1 METMKN
7 LLTKFERLVV
17 MALLVM
23 ITIVVFLTTV
33 ELAYILIKDIATP
46 PVVILEIDEILDLF
60 GLFLLVLIGVELMET
75 VKTYFHEQ
83 IIRVQVV
90 FLVALMAISRKVIIL
105 DVNKLEGETLIGIA
119 AVIFAFSVGYFLVKH
134 GQAKVGDDKKEPSL
148 GASTPENG

>member
-1 METMKN
+1 MEIMRN
-7 LLTKFERLVV
+7 LLGRFERLVV
-17 MALLVM
+17 MARLVM

-33 ELAYILIKDIATP
+33 ELAYILIKDIVTP

-105 DVNKLEGETLIGIA
+105 GVNKLDGDTLLGIA
-119 AVIFAFSVGYFLVKH
+119 AVIFAFSVGYFFVRQ
-134 GQAKVGDDKKEPSL
+134 GQSRVGEESKAPPPGVSTEAKD
-148 GASTPENG
+148 

>member
-1 METMKN
+1 
-7 LLTKFERLVV
+7 

-33 ELAYILIKDIATP
+33 ELAYILIKDIVTA
-46 PVVILEIDEILDLF
+46 PVIILEIDEILDLF
-60 GLFLLVLIGVELMET
+60 GLFLLVLIGIELMET

-105 DVNKLEGETLIGIA
+105 GVNKLEGDTLLGIA
-119 AVIFAFSVGYFLVKH
+119 AVIFAFSVGYFFVRQGH
-134 GQAKVGDDKKEPSL
+134 SRVGEENKAPPPSP
-148 GASTPENG
+148 STESKD

>member
-1 METMKN
+1 MEMMKD
-7 LLTKFERLVV
+7 LLGKFERVVV

-33 ELAYILIKDIATP
+33 ELAYILFKDIVTP
-46 PVVILEIDEILDLF
+46 PAIILEIDEILDLF

-75 VKTYFHEQ
+75 IKTYFHEQ

-105 DVNKLEGETLIGIA
+105 GVNNLKGDILLGIA
-119 AVIFAFSVGYFLVKH
+119 AVIFALSAGYFFVKL
-134 GQAKVGDDKKEPSL
+134 GQGRMGSEKKDPIL
-148 GASTPENG
+148 STSISDEG

>member
-7 LLTKFERLVV
+7 LLTKFERFVV

-33 ELAYILIKDIATP
+33 ELAYILIKDIVTP

-60 GLFLLVLIGVELMET
+60 GLFLLVLIGVELLET
-75 VKTYFHEQ
+75 IKTYFHDQ

-105 DVNKLEGETLIGIA
+105 DANKLSGETLLGIA
-119 AVIFAFSVGYFLVKH
+119 ALIFAFSVGYFFVRH
-134 GQAKVGDDKKEPSL
+134 GQSMAGKEEMAPPD
-148 GASTPENG
+148 ASTQV

>member
-7 LLTKFERLVV
+7 LLGKFERLVV

-33 ELAYILIKDIATP
+33 ELAYILIKDIVTP

-75 VKTYFHEQ
+75 IKTYFHEQ

-105 DVNKLEGETLIGIA
+105 GVSKLNGETLVGIA
-119 AVIFAFSVGYFLVKH
+119 ALVFAFSVGYFFVRH
-134 GQAKVGDDKKEPSL
+134 GHSRVEDEKEAPPP
-148 GASTPENG
+148 GASTRVKG